1 MQSNQ
6 PTLTY
11 SRYITKSFLDHWELP
26 AMTDYPGRTLQY
38 SEVAEEMLRL
48 HVLFENCSLNP
59 GDKIALCGRNCSN
72 WAITFL
78 GITTYGAV
86 AVPLLHEFTPENI
99 HYILKHSES
108 KALFVSKKIWRS
120 LDPKQLD
127 GIKVVVAIDDF
138 TLLYSTKMETE
149 KEFDCWQERAADIL
163 FHSFCREKFPDM
175 IYHYGKDELMVL
187 NYTSGTTSNP
197 KGVMIPSRAI
207 ASNITFGFEVMPT
220 LSAGD
225 KVVSL
230 LPLAHTY
237 GMSFEF
243 LTEIA
248 LGMHIH
254 FLVKPLYQQYL
265 MNAFAEVRPSVIIVV
280 PLILEKIV
288 RKGVFPLI
296 QNPYVKVIRK
306 LPVFKQIINKAVRRK
321 LYNVLGGKFYEII
334 VGGAALSRD
343 VEEFLK
349 EIHYPF
355 TVGYGMTECSP
366 IIGYSDWKDFKVGSC
381 GKAAPRMEV
390 KIDSSKSSDEMGEIL
405 TRGANVML
413 GYYKNEEETNA
424 VLDADGWLH
433 TGDMGTLDKEGN
445 IYIKGRCKTML
456 LGSNGQNIYPEE
468 IEDKISS
475 IRFVSEVIVVQR
487 DGKLVA
493 LIYPDYQ
500 NAVIEDI
507 VGREQLLEYLNKQLK
522 QVNKMLPAYE
532 RVASIEI
539 MEDEFEKT
547 PKKSIKR
554 YLYK

>member
-1 MQSNQ
+1 MSL
-6 PTLTY
+6 PLLSY
-11 SRYITKSFLDHWELP
+11 SRYLEKSFQKHWELP
-26 AMTDYPGRTLQY
+26 AMTDYPGKPLLY
-38 SEVAEEMLRL
+38 SDVAEQILRL
-48 HVLFENCSLNP
+48 HVLFENFGLKP
-59 GDKIALCGRNCSN
+59 GDKVALCGRNCSN
-72 WAITFL
+72 WAVIFL
-78 GITTYGAV
+78 AITTYGTV

-99 HYILKHSES
+99 HYIVGHSDS
-108 KALFVSKKIWRS
+108 KILFVSKKIWKT
-120 LDPKQLD
+120 LDSSKLNTT
-127 GIKVVVAIDDF
+127 KAVVAIDDYE
-138 TLLYSTKMETE
+138 LLKSNSTDIANA
-149 KEFDCWQERAADIL
+149 KECWQERADDIL
-163 FHSFCREKFPDM
+163 FRTFDKDKFSEL
-175 IYHYGKDELMVL
+175 IYHYDKDELMVL

-220 LSAGD
+220 LHAGD

-237 GMSFEF
+237 SMSFEF

-248 LGMHIH
+248 KGMHIF
-254 FLVKPLYQQYL
+254 FLTRPLYQQYL
-265 MNAFAEVRPSVIIVV
+265 MNAFAEVRPCVIIVV

-296 QNPYVKVIRK
+296 QNQYVKVIRK
-306 LPVFKQIINKAVRRK
+306 IPVLKQIINRTVRKK
-321 LYNVLGGKFYEII
+321 LYNALGGRFYEII

-366 IIGYSDWKDFKVGSC
+366 IIGYADWKYFKAGSC

-390 KIDSSKSSDEMGEIL
+390 LINNPDKETGLGEIL

-413 GYYKNEEETNA
+413 GYYKNEEETAA
-424 VLDADGWLH
+424 VLNNDGWLR
-433 TGDMGTLDKEGN
+433 TGDMGTIDKDGN

-468 IEDKISS
+468 IEDKIAA
-475 IRFVSEVIVVQR
+475 IPFVSETLVVQR
-487 DGKLVA
+487 EGKLYA

-507 VGREQLLEYLNKQLK
+507 VGREQLSDYLNKQLK
-522 QVNKMLPAYE
+522 IVNKSLPAYE
-532 RVASIEI
+532 RVAGIEI
-539 MEDEFEKT
+539 MDKEFEKT

-554 YLYK
+554 FLYK